1 MPRVNPNVN
10 SRLVQLPSR
19 VWLSVTPWTVAHQ
32 ASQSFIIS
40 LSLLK
45 FMSIESVIW
54 SWFISKAKHS
64 TSQQSKSMPQAL
76 MPKKVKLNKSIK
88 THKIF

>member
-10 SRLVQLPSR
+10 SRLIVVVQSPSR
-19 VWLSVTPWTVAHQ
+19 VWLSVTSWTVAHQ

-45 FMSIESVIW
+45 FMSIESMMLTFSSPATPFSFWRPLAFLPVTL
-54 SWFISKAKHS
+54 SLPSG
-64 TSQQSKSMPQAL
+64 
-76 MPKKVKLNKSIK
+76 
-88 THKIF
+88 